1 MKMVHKRHDAWGEIR
16 VDDTLPELRRLV
28 TQEHI
33 NRYVKASGDQN
44 PLHADPGFAKETIY
58 KSTIAP
64 GLLTLAFVSQLMTN
78 WSLEGW
84 ISGGELDVTFV
95 GPLCSGER
103 LLVEPSVASIE
114 ERNGDVVAVCDVRCA
129 MEDRAILVGTATRLL
144 DRRKG

>member
-1 MKMVHKRHDAWGEIR
+1 MVHKRYESWGGIR
-16 VDDTLPELRRLV
+16 VDHTLPELRRLV

-44 PLHADPGFAKETIY
+44 PLHTDPEFAKVTIY
-58 KSTIAP
+58 ERTIAP

-95 GPLCSGER
+95 GHLYSGER
-103 LLVEPSVASIE
+103 LLVEASVASIE
-114 ERNGDVVAVCDVRCA
+114 ERNGDVAICDVRCA
-129 MEDRAILVGTATRLL
+129 VEDRAILVGTATRLL